1 MYLVYPKEVTIR
13 SGERVVLRPPVPED
27 EERLLAHL
35 MSLPQEERHFLQ
47 ERPISLPTAGAR
59 GEVLSLVGLV
69 QERIVAHGAVARRQG
84 PAYAHIGQVWAT
96 VSPVYRGR
104 GLGTALLQE
113 LCQMAAAAGM
123 ELLLAEV
130 VDEIH
135 REALRA
141 LEWLGFMRTG
151 VIAEGAR
158 GPRGERYDIIVM
170 ALSLGRWQEWT
181 QY

>member
-1 MYLVYPKEVTIR
+1 MYLLYPKEVTIR
-13 SGERVVLRPPVPED
+13 NGERVTLRPPVPED

-35 MSLPQEERHFLQ
+35 MALPQEERHFLQ
-47 ERPISLPTAGAR
+47 GWPIPLATAGAR
-59 GEVLSLVGLV
+59 EEVLSLVGLI
-69 QERIVAHGAVARRQG
+69 QERIVAQGAVARRQG
-84 PAYAHIGQVWAT
+84 PAYAHVGQVWAT
-96 VSPVYRGR
+96 VSPVYRGH

-113 LCQMAAAAGM
+113 LCQIAAAAGM

-130 VDEIH
+130 VDEVH
-135 REALRA
+135 REAMRA

-151 VIAEGAR
+151 VIADGAR
-158 GPRGERYDIIVM
+158 GPCGERYDVIVM